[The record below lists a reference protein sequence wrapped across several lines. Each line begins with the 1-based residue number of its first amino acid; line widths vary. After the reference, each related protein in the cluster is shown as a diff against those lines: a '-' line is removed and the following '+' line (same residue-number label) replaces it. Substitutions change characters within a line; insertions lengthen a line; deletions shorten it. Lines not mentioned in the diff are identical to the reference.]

1 MSDTPR
7 TPSSDPK
14 NLGSSVNE
22 TTSGVAREAREFA
35 SGATGR
41 PKTEAGRA
49 AQSTVDQ
56 ASSALSSGMD
66 TAQARLQ
73 DLQEWTHQ
81 THETARER
89 IREHPVTYCIMAFAG
104 GMLMGLLLNRR

>member
-7 TPSSDPK
+7 TPSTDPK
-14 NLGSSVNE
+14 SMGSSVNE

-35 SGATGR
+35 SGATGQPR
-41 PKTEAGRA
+41 TRAGRA

-56 ASSALSSGMD
+56 ASAALSSGMD

-81 THETARER
+81 THETARVR
-89 IREHPVTYCIMAFAG
+89 IREHPVTYCAMSFVG
-104 GMLMGLLLNRR
+104 GMLVGLLLSRR